1 MVDSLHGDFGLPC
14 SALDALKSVFR
25 QYPYVEGLIIYG
37 SRVKGNY
44 RLGSDIDLCIEGP
57 LFSTTDLLKIE
68 NQIDDMLLPWKVDL
82 SLLHHIQNKALLKHI
97 KEVGIR
103 IVFR

>member
-37 SRVKGNY
+37 SRAKGNY

-57 LFSTTDLLKIE
+57 LLSTTDLLA
-68 NQIDDMLLPWKVDL
+68 DSKVKC
-82 SLLHHIQNKALLKHI
+82 NRVAKVMGPKN
-97 KEVGIR
+97 
-103 IVFR
+103 